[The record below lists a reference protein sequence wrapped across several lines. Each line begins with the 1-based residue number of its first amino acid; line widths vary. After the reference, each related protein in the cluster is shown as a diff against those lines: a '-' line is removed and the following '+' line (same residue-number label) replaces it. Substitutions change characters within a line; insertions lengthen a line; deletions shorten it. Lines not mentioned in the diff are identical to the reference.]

1 MDPYKI
7 IVRPLITEK
16 GTSLNEELNQYPF
29 EVHAGANKAEI
40 AAAVKQIYGV
50 RVVNVRT
57 MNRKGKVRH
66 TRTRKVGHTSGFKR
80 AVVTLHAEDHI
91 DLF

>member
-1 MDPYKI
+1 
-7 IVRPLITEK
+7 
-16 GTSLNEELNQYPF
+16 
-29 EVHAGANKAEI
+29 
-40 AAAVKQIYGV
+40 V

-66 TRTRKVGHTSGFKR
+66 TRTRKVGHTRSFKR
-80 AVVTLHAEDHI
+80 AVVTLHEEDHI